1 MARPVTPRQPMPKLE
16 PARSRK
22 TFAEVAQGYTAE
34 AAIAEAGRCIL
45 CKVPRCSTVGC
56 PLHNRIPEWIALIQ
70 QGRDSTR
77 VRRFGLNGCNDPIVQ
92 DRLNFFRSTIQP
104 SM

>member
-34 AAIAEAGRCIL
+34 AAVEEAGRCIL

-70 QGRDSTR
+70 QGRFLDAAALTR
-77 VRRFGLNGCNDPIVQ
+77 TTSSMPEICS
-92 DRLNFFRSTIQP
+92 RLCPQ
-104 SM
+104 